1 MGNSG
6 VNSLGIKEF
15 NRSLVLKLI
24 CTHKDVSR
32 IWLANE
38 TSLTRMTLSNI
49 INGLI
54 DNGFLCNVRD
64 LATENMVG
72 RRPVKVDLAKNSP
85 VIAGIC
91 INREELTGI
100 LMDLKA
106 NELHRITYP
115 LGEGDT
121 TDTLIAK
128 MMRAVAEIMD
138 FSKRRVLGFG
148 VSSIGPVNIKKGV
161 ILNPTNFY
169 GITDVCVKRYI
180 EDKTGLPVFVRND
193 MNAAALAEKYYGYG
207 INIPDF
213 VYVGITDGVGA
224 GIISGGELFQSRSG
238 FAGEF
243 GHVSIDFGGPKC
255 GCGNRG
261 CIEMY
266 ASGPNIVRTVSREC
280 NTDLASISEVNDYC
294 AKNDHAMK
302 VLLSIMDKL
311 AIAITGLV
319 NIVDPSRVLIGGAG
333 SALDERYIK
342 YLENEVNAD
351 ILARESKSVTICK
364 AKFAEQVN
372 VIGSATIIA
381 DMIFSNRLKVLNG

>member
-1 MGNSG
+1 MENSG

-15 NRSLVLKLI
+15 NRALVLKLI

-85 VIAGIC
+85 VVAGIC
-91 INREELTGI
+91 INREDLTGI

-106 NELHRITYP
+106 NELFRVEYP

-121 TDTLIAK
+121 TDTLTAK
-128 MMRAVAEIMD
+128 MMQAVDDIIK
-138 FSKRRVLGFG
+138 STKRRILGLG
-148 VSSIGPVNIKKGV
+148 VSSIGPVNIERGV

-169 GITDVCVKRYI
+169 GITNVCARKYI

-193 MNAAALAEKYYGYG
+193 MSAGALAEKYYGFG

-213 VYVGITDGVGA
+213 VYIGITDGVGA
-224 GIISGGELFQSRSG
+224 GIISGGELFQSKSG

-243 GHVSIDFGGPKC
+243 GHMSIDYSGPKC
-255 GCGNRG
+255 GCGNFG
-261 CIEMY
+261 CIEIY
-266 ASGPNIVRTVSREC
+266 ASGRNIIKTVNREC
-280 NTDLASISEVNDYC
+280 RTNLKTIREVNDYC
-294 AKNDHAMK
+294 AKNEDAMK
-302 VLLSIMDKL
+302 ILLGIMDRL

-319 NIVDPSRVLIGGAG
+319 NIVDPSRVIIGGAG
-333 SALDERYIK
+333 SALGLSLFK
-342 YLENEVNAD
+342 YMEDEVNRS
-351 ILARESKSVTICK
+351 ILARGSKTVAVCK
-364 AKFAEQVN
+364 AKFGEQAN
-372 VIGSATIIA
+372 VIGSATIVA
-381 DMIFSNRLKVLNG
+381 DMIFSNRLKVLNV